1 MLDIN
6 ASVKLLKIEIDIH
19 YEIVAF
25 EETTP

>member
-1 MLDIN
+1 MLDIK
-6 ASVKLLKIEIDIH
+6 ASVKLPKIEIDIH